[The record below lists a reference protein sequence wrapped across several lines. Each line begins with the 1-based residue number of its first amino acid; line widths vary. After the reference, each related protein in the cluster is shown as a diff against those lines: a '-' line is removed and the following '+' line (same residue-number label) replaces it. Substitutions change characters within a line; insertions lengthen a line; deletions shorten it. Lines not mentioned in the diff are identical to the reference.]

1 MILPQIN
8 GAKQRFQAL
17 ILGISL
23 LLIVAYFF
31 SFRNTIN
38 AFTLSSNNSQALE
51 EASSAPM
58 QIKQLRNQ
66 LALLE
71 ESLVQS
77 NYNRQAL
84 FEAVNT
90 FCESH
95 ELKLDYFHPEQRYI
109 HDDYQII
116 TNKVEVE
123 GAYKNIVELI
133 YYLEQEQKLGHIAST
148 NFERKE
154 ERRTKRKYLTAEIY
168 IQNIQ
173 TANLTSND

>member
-1 MILPQIN
+1 MNLPQLN

-17 ILGISL
+17 VLGIAAL
-23 LLIVAYFF
+23 LVLAYFF
-31 SFRNTIN
+31 SFRNTID
-38 AFTLSSNNSQALE
+38 AYSLSKSNRSALQ
-51 EASSAPM
+51 EASSAPQ
-58 QIKQLRNQ
+58 QIKQFRDQ
-66 LALLE
+66 LSLLE
-71 ESLVQS
+71 ESLIQS
-77 NYNRQAL
+77 NYNRQVL

-95 ELKLDYFHPEQRYI
+95 ELKLDYFHPEQRYV
-109 HDDYQII
+109 HNDYEII

-123 GAYKNIVELI
+123 GDYKSIVELI
-133 YYLEQEQKLGHIAST
+133 YYLEQEQKLGHIVST
-148 NFERKE
+148 NFEKKE